1 MVALKTSLLTL
12 ALVLLATV
20 AHAEALNIPKGTEIT
35 VDGKMGDGEW
45 TDALQVDFIGGET
58 LKIKQDGKY
67 LYLYIR
73 GETPGVASLAI
84 HSQDLIQIL
93 HASAGLITAKYVN
106 EGERWRQV
114 EPFRSEKQME
124 VRNQANN
131 LEAYGWLATILP
143 RAITPDFDTSLATE
157 YKISLDL
164 LESGESSLSVAFF
177 QRTAKQPL
185 AHAPAGLADDSLNKS
200 MVLGSNHDYL
210 DFRPETW
217 MVLSW

>member
-12 ALVLLATV
+12 TLVLLATV

-84 HSQDLIQIL
+84 HSQGLIQIL
-93 HASAGLITAKYVN
+93 HASAGLITARYLK

-114 EPFRSEKQME
+114 EPFRSEKQMAI
-124 VRNQANN
+124 RNQGTTWRLMAGVQPFSP
-131 LEAYGWLATILP
+131 EPSLP
-143 RAITPDFDTSLATE
+143 TSTPAWPRNTRSPWNSWRTVDHLCPSP
-157 YKISLDL
+157 
-164 LESGESSLSVAFF
+164 SSKERPSN
-177 QRTAKQPL
+177 PL
-185 AHAPAGLADDSLNKS
+185 PMRLPVWR
-200 MVLGSNHDYL
+200 MT
-210 DFRPETW
+210 P
-217 MVLSW
+217 